1 MILNLSDN
9 AGSVMLDALGNTMD
23 GGTIEILDVH
33 QRVLATL
40 RLSTPAAA
48 AAVDGTLE
56 LNKIFEED
64 AAPVSGTATFARIL
78 RRNGDEVFSC
88 DVGPLE
94 TDCVIRLNTTA
105 IHQGGP
111 VRIDSFKLTMPQ

>member
-1 MILNLSDN
+1 
-9 AGSVMLDALGNTMD
+9 MLFSGTDERARHLRRGCAQYQFTFWNELPSAEARLGIVASMA
-23 GGTIEILDVH
+23 IV
-33 QRVLATL
+33 RC
-40 RLSTPAAA
+40 SK
-48 AAVDGTLE
+48 

-94 TDCVIRLNTTA
+94 SDCVIRLNTTA